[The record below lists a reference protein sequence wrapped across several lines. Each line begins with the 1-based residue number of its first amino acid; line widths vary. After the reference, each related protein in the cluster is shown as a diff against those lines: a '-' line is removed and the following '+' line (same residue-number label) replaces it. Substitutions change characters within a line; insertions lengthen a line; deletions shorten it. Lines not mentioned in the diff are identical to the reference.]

1 MMISYY
7 QSTKE
12 WKDSAVSFLN
22 NKLSFPSDNPKIK
35 IDYIFVS
42 NDIKI
47 KYSDIPEIIASDH
60 RMHICDIEL

>member
-1 MMISYY
+1 M
-7 QSTKE
+7 
-12 WKDSAVSFLN
+12 KDSADFFLN